1 MRAQGRCSSRP
12 TMCPLTGIR
21 NHKYTRQEMA
31 DQTLI
36 EVSEGFDWNDS
47 FLLGHPPM
55 DAVHQE
61 FVETL
66 GHLLKCDDAA
76 TPAALADMARHLEE
90 HFSAENQWMKDSEFP
105 ARECHVEQHDAVL
118 NSVHQVQALVA
129 QGDLS
134 RVKSLATALVEWFPG
149 HADYLDA
156 ALSHWLCKRK
166 LGGKPV
172 VLRRNVTGSPLPD
185 NITGESSHIAA

>member
-1 MRAQGRCSSRP
+1 MTDHTP
-12 TMCPLTGIR
+12 
-21 NHKYTRQEMA
+21 
-31 DQTLI
+31 I
-36 EVSEGFDWNDS
+36 EPSKDFQWNDS

-66 GHLLKCDDAA
+66 GRLLNCDDAT
-76 TPAALADMARHLEE
+76 TPAALAAMARHLEE
-90 HFSAENQWMKDSEFP
+90 HFSAENQWMKDSDFP

-129 QGDLS
+129 NGDLS
-134 RVKSLATALVEWFPG
+134 RVKSLAAALVEWFPG

-156 ALSHWLCKRK
+156 ALSHWLCKLK

-185 NITGESSHIAA
+185 SITGDSSHIAA

>member
-1 MRAQGRCSSRP
+1 M
-12 TMCPLTGIR
+12 T
-21 NHKYTRQEMA
+21 
-31 DQTLI
+31 DQTSI
-36 EVSEGFDWNDS
+36 QSSKDFQWNDS

-55 DAVHQE
+55 DTVHQE

-66 GHLLKCDDAA
+66 GRLLKCDDSTTAA
-76 TPAALADMARHLEE
+76 SLDAMARHLEE
-90 HFSAENQWMKDSEFP
+90 HFSAENQWMEDSEFP

-118 NSVHQVQALVA
+118 HSVHQVQALVA

-134 RVKSLATALVEWFPG
+134 RVKSLAEALVDWFPG

-172 VLRRNVTGSPLPD
+172 VLRRNVTASPLPASVA
-185 NITGESSHIAA
+185 GEASHNAA